1 MEVHVEQLTN
11 RQLLELI
18 HRDQKEQTIEFK
30 GLKKSHYE
38 LKDTVTELNHTVRG
52 TTAERESG
60 KGGMAKQVQNNTEC
74 IQIIKRK
81 QYKITTWG
89 VVIVTGL
96 NIALLTVRSFI
107 KNG

>member
-1 MEVHVEQLTN
+1 MNRITD
-11 RQLLELI
+11 RQLLEMI
-18 HRDQKEQTIEFK
+18 HNDQKKQTLEFK
-30 GLKKSHYE
+30 DLKESHCE
-38 LKDTVTELNHTVRG
+38 LKDTVTEMDHTIRG
-52 TTAERESG
+52 TKAERESG

-74 IQIIKRK
+74 INTIKKK

-89 VVIVTGL
+89 VVIVTAL